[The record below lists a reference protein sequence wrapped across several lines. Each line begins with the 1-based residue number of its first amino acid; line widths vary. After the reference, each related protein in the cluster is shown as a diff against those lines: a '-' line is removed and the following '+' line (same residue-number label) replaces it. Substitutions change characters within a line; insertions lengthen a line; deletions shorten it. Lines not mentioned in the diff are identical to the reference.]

1 MGHFTFFCIV
11 FSSIFKSF
19 MLFPSLIPVSASESL
34 STSFLVHTDIHLRPS
49 QFLIQD
55 EWYSSMIESLTD
67 KKIELKTGTRI
78 FYTYNE
84 VLQGFAAKLTPQ
96 EAERINELP
105 GVIGVFEDRFRIK
118 LDTTRSP
125 DFLGLN
131 LHYGLWPE
139 TDSGEN
145 IIVGVVDSGIWPE
158 SESFNDERVGPVPS
172 KWKGTCEEG
181 SEFNSSNCNRKLI
194 GARFFL
200 KGAEHHISSDD
211 RLDSEYRSPRD
222 GVGHGTHTASTAA
235 GSNVKNA
242 NIFGFAKGQAR
253 GIASKAR
260 IAMYK
265 ACWLGGCADSDIV
278 AAIESAIKDGV
289 DVLSLSLGSTDETYY
304 EDSIAISTFAA
315 VKRNIFVSCSGGN
328 LGPHEF
334 SVHNTAPWVITVGSG
349 SLDRTFPVRIQL
361 GNNKSFVGSSL
372 YAGKINSNF
381 FPLVYLKNCINRE
394 LVPNNVIG
402 RIAVCNGSKRQA
414 FENGVSVKAAG
425 GMGLIQLNDAS
436 EGEALRAIAY
446 TLPGV
451 TLGYKAAKELLFYIH
466 STRDPVASFRTRTL
480 TLVGKDRAPIVMS
493 SSGRGPNYIVPEILK
508 PDLVAPGL
516 DILAAWPSNVAPT
529 RSSKDPRRVKFNL
542 DSGTSMACPHVSGV
556 AALLR
561 SAHPEW
567 STAAIR
573 SALMTTATIVDNV
586 QHPIAKFEDM
596 ETATAISLGAGHVN
610 PPSAAD
616 PGLIYDA
623 HVRDYINFLCSLNYT
638 QNQMKIFTKKTKP
651 CSGLTGSPYDLNY
664 PSVSAVFRPG
674 NTVHELQ
681 RTLTHVGPFL
691 PEIYRVR
698 IVNPNAQKVTIS
710 VKPYELK
717 FNASLEKKS
726 FRVKFE
732 TSYVFD
738 SNKSIL
744 EQMVFGSISW
754 ESDKHI
760 VRSPFSVMWD
770 KNKMED

>member
-1 MGHFTFFCIV
+1 MDFTFFCIV
-11 FSSIFKSF
+11 FSAIFSSII
-19 MLFPSLIPVSASESL
+19 LIPSLISVNASESVL
-34 STSFLVHTDIHLRPS
+34 SSYLVHTDIHLRPP

-55 EWYSSMIESLTD
+55 QWYSSMIESFTNR
-67 KKIELKTGTRI
+67 KIKLKTGSRI

-96 EAERINELP
+96 EAESINELP
-105 GVIGVFEDRFRIK
+105 GVTGVFEDRFRIN

-139 TDSGEN
+139 TDLGEN
-145 IIVGVVDSGIWPE
+145 IIIGVVDSGIWPE
-158 SESFNDERVGPVPS
+158 SESFNDERLGPIPS

-194 GARFFL
+194 GARFFF
-200 KGAEHHISSDD
+200 KGAEQHISSDH
-211 RLDSEYRSPRD
+211 RLDFEYRSPRD
-222 GVGHGTHTASTAA
+222 ANGHGTHTSSTAA

-265 ACWLGGCADSDIV
+265 ACWIGGCADSDIV
-278 AAIESAIKDGV
+278 ASIESAIKDGV
-289 DVLSLSLGSTDETYY
+289 DVLSLSFGSADEDYY
-304 EDSIAISTFAA
+304 ENSIAIGTFAA

-328 LGPHEF
+328 LGPHQF

-372 YAGKINSNF
+372 YAGKINRKFS
-381 FPLVYLKNCINRE
+381 PLVYLKNCINRE
-394 LVPNNVIG
+394 LVPRKVIG
-402 RIAVCNGSKRQA
+402 RIAVCYGSRSRA
-414 FENGVSVKAAG
+414 FDYGLSVKAAG

-436 EGEALRAIAY
+436 EGEALRAIPY
-446 TLPGV
+446 TLPAV
-451 TLGYKAAKELLFYIH
+451 TLGYKAAKELVSYIH
-466 STRDPVASFRTRTL
+466 STKDPMARFRTRAL
-480 TLVGKDRAPIVMS
+480 TLVGKDRAPIVLS

-516 DILAAWPSNVAPT
+516 NILAAWPSNIAPT
-529 RSSKDPRRVKFNL
+529 RSSEDPRRVKFNV
-542 DSGTSMACPHVSGV
+542 DSGTSMACPHVAGV

-561 SAHPEW
+561 AAHPEW
-567 STAAIR
+567 SAAAIR
-573 SALMTTATIVDNV
+573 SALMTTATTIDNV

-596 ETATAISLGAGHVN
+596 VTATAISIGAGHVN
-610 PPSAAD
+610 PLSASD

-623 HVRDYINFLCSLNYT
+623 HAPDYLKFLCSLNYT
-638 QNQMKIFTKKTKP
+638 QKQMKIFTNKTKP

-664 PSVSAVFRPG
+664 PSVSVVFRPG
-674 NTVHELQ
+674 NTVHELR
-681 RTLTHVGPFL
+681 RTLTHVGSFL

-698 IVNPNAQKVTIS
+698 IVNPNAQKVTVS
-710 VKPYELK
+710 VKPHMLK
-717 FNASLEKKS
+717 FGASLEKKS
-726 FRVKFE
+726 FRLKFE
-732 TSYVFD
+732 TSYVFH
-738 SNKSIL
+738 SNMSIL
-744 EQMVFGSISW
+744 EQMVCGSISW
-754 ESDKHI
+754 ESGKHI

-770 KNKMED
+770 KNKMKH